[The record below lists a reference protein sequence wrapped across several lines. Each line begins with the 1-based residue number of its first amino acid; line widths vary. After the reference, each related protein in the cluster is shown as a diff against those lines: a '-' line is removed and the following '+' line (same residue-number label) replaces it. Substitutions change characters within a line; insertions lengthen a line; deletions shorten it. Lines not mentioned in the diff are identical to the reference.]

1 MATGISGA
9 TRVAAI
15 IGDPVEHS
23 RSPAIWNAA
32 FAATGVDW
40 IFVALPVPR
49 GQVPAAL
56 AGVRALG
63 IAALSVTMPHKSA
76 AASECDELT
85 STATRLG
92 AVNSIL
98 AQDGRLLGDS
108 TDGEGLVRALLDEGC
123 TPDGQRCV
131 VLGAGGAAR
140 AIALALGV
148 AGAHVTVAAR
158 RSSAAESAAGLAP
171 GGEAC
176 DLAAATDAVAA
187 ASIVINATP
196 LGMQGEDPPFDTTV
210 LGPSHIVIDT
220 IYPAETPLVS
230 AARTQGARAATGL
243 GMLVHQA
250 ALSFVRF
257 TGIDAPLEVMREAAS
272 SPS

>member
-1 MATGISGA
+1 MTSGISVA

-32 FAATGVDW
+32 FAATGIDW
-40 IFVALPVPR
+40 VFVALPVLR
-49 GQVPAAL
+49 GHVPAAMD
-56 AGVRALG
+56 GVRALG
-63 IAALSVTMPHKSA
+63 IAGLSVTMPHKSDVA
-76 AASECDELT
+76 RTCDELT
-85 STATRLG
+85 PMATRLG
-92 AVNSIL
+92 AVNSVL
-98 AQDGRLLGDS
+98 AHDGSLIGDS

-123 TPDGQRCV
+123 APAGQRCV

-140 AIALALGV
+140 AIALSLGA

-158 RSSAAESAAGLAP
+158 RSSEAESAAALAP

-187 ASIVINATP
+187 ATVVINATP
-196 LGMQGEDPPFDTTV
+196 LGMQGEGPPFDPMV
-210 LGPSHIVIDT
+210 LGPDHLVIDT
-220 IYPAETPLVS
+220 IYPVETPLVA
-230 AARTQGARAATGL
+230 AARTQGARATNGL

-250 ALSFVRF
+250 ALSFERF
-257 TGIDAPLEVMREAAS
+257 TGIDAPLEVMRAAAS
-272 SPS
+272 ASP